1 MRHGEGKTFWAQGKL
16 NRKRESTKRVSE
28 QAFKWQQS
36 TGMQVSSGVRQ
47 LTQESG
53 TQNKPNTS
61 STTCM

>member
-1 MRHGEGKTFWAQGKL
+1 MAPRKAEQEEGEHKKGLGTG
-16 NRKRESTKRVSE
+16 E
-28 QAFKWQQS
+28 AFKWQQS
-36 TGMQVSSGVRQ
+36 VGMQVSSGVRQ